1 MSFLAG
7 QSELVFRADEM
18 QVFSGQWDL
27 TGAGFSFFWADG
39 GAQRLRRVFIR
50 TPCGVQGELTNGWL
64 SRPRAITFRRKY
76 CVAAARS
83 RVGAG
88 QSCAGMVSDGMG
100 RCGMRRT
107 GQGTILKDVRS
118 GIVPCGVEP
127 CGVVPAPCGVW
138 GCAPCGCALWGC
150 ALWGCALWGCALRG
164 CTGQGC
170 APCGCAL

>member
-7 QSELVFRADEM
+7 QSELVFRADEL
-18 QVFSGQWDL
+18 QVFSGQRDL

-39 GAQRLRRVFIR
+39 GAQRRRRVFIR

-88 QSCAGMVSDGMG
+88 QSCAGMVPDGMG

-107 GQGTILKDVRS
+107 DQGTILKDVRS
-118 GIVPCGVEP
+118 RIVPCGVEP
-127 CGVVPAPCGVW
+127 CGVVPAPCGVR
-138 GCAPCGCALWGC
+138 GCASWGC
-150 ALWGCALWGCALRG
+150 ALWGCALWGCALDRSRDYFERRP
-164 CTGQGC
+164 QRNR
-170 APCGCAL
+170 ALWG